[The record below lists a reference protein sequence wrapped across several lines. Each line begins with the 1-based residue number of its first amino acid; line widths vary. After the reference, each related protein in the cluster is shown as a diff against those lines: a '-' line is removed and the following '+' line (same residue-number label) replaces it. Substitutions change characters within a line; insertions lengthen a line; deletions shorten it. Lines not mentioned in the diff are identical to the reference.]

1 MGILSTLGKVVS
13 SAAKAYST
21 AQKNKNSSSS
31 SSNKSSSNK
40 NYNSSNSSS
49 SSSSYIPVGRN
60 TDSYIK
66 SSNASDYAAIQ
77 SAKQAYAE
85 AQARG
90 DTAGMN
96 SANAAANAIRA
107 KYGYSGGN
115 DGSQYIA
122 FKKEEVV
129 EENPYEDAMAD
140 IQSKYDQ
147 IAQQQKEA
155 NALAVKQG
163 TERLESQKDSIKKS
177 YDDSARQAYIASM
190 QSKKNLPQQLA
201 ANGITGG
208 ATETANLKLQ
218 TNYENNL
225 NDININRVKS
235 INDIDTAIN
244 DLKNDGDLSSAEQA
258 LATSQAALT
267 AYQNLLGSKIN
278 YDETKKQNAFN
289 SELSTIGQYSADY
302 QAEIDRR
309 KAINPNDPLIPYLI
323 AARQDKIKAQQESQ
337 KETLI
342 DAVEKERELA
352 WNLFQEIGIADSY
365 IETVLGIPKGTTTL
379 DYSKNQYDINKPYY
393 KATTGSETSK
403 SDVASYSTHKGIIEN
418 NYALKDNYGNIN
430 GYDIQAIKDYI
441 EAQNTTVPKRLSDT
455 DAMSL
460 LSYYGISY

>member
-31 SSNKSSSNK
+31 SNKSSSNK
-40 NYNSSNSSS
+40 SYSGSSS
-49 SSSSYIPVGRN
+49 SSSSSGYTPVGNN

-77 SAKQAYAE
+77 TAKQAYAE
-85 AQARG
+85 AQAKG
-90 DTAGMN
+90 DVNGMN
-96 SANAAANAIRA
+96 NANAAANAIRA
-107 KYGYSGGN
+107 KYGYSGGS

-122 FKKEEVV
+122 LKKEEVV

-163 TERLESQKDSIKKS
+163 TERLESQKDSINKS

-225 NDININRVKS
+225 NDININRAKS

-267 AYQNLLGSKIN
+267 AYQNLLGSKIK
-278 YDETKKQNAFN
+278 YDETKKQNEFN
-289 SELSTIGQYSADY
+289 SELSTIGQYSDDY

-309 KAINPNDPLIPYLI
+309 KANNPNDPLIPYLI
-323 AARQDKIKAQQESQ
+323 AARQEKINAQEQNKNATFTQ
-337 KETLI
+337 
-342 DAVEKERELA
+342 AVEQERELA
-352 WNLFQEIGIADSY
+352 WNLFQETGIADSY
-365 IETVLGIPKGTTTL
+365 IEAVLGIPKGTTTL

-441 EAQNTTVPKRLSDT
+441 EAQNTSVPKRLSDT